1 MHMDPFLVRALAA
14 GLGLS
19 LISAPLGCLL
29 VWQRMAFF
37 GETVAQASLIGI
49 ALGLAFNLNLTASA
63 LMVSVLVAGLLL
75 ALSRQ
80 RLVPVDSLLSLLAH
94 ASLAIGVLA
103 TTLVKGRSVDLVS
116 YLFGDIFAVTR
127 EDLVWLG
134 CGAVVVLGLISRLW
148 RPMLALA
155 VHEELAAAEG
165 VDRDRVKALFVL
177 LLALVVAIAMK
188 VVGILLT
195 VAFLIIPAAT
205 ARPLSNTPE
214 RMVAIA
220 ALVSCAGVAAGLAMS
235 LGLDTPGGPSIV
247 VVMSA
252 MAGLSLTLASGRR

>member
-1 MHMDPFLVRALAA
+1 MDPFLARALAA

-19 LISAPLGCLL
+19 LISAPLGCFL

-63 LMVSVLVAGLLL
+63 LAVAVLVAGLLI

-80 RLVPVDSLLSLLAH
+80 RIVPVDALLSLLAH
-94 ASLAIGVLA
+94 ASLALGVLA

-127 EDLVWLG
+127 EDLLWVG
-134 CGAVVVLGLISRLW
+134 GGVIVVLGALTRLW

-165 VDRDRVKALFVL
+165 VDRERVKAMFVV
-177 LLALVVAIAMK
+177 LLALVIAIAMK

-205 ARPLSNTPE
+205 ARPLARTPE
-214 RMVAIA
+214 RMAAIA
-220 ALVSCAGVAAGLAMS
+220 ALVSCAGVTAGLAMS
-235 LGLDTPGGPSIV
+235 LTLDTPGGPSIV
-247 VVMSA
+247 AVLSVLAGVSLA
-252 MAGLSLTLASGRR
+252 MASRSTR